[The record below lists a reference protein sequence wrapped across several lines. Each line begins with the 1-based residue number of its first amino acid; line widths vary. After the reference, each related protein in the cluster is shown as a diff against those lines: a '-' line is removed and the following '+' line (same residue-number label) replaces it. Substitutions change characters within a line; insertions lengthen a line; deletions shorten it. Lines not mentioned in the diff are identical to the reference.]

1 MERLIAKSVIK
12 IGLAMVIFILLSIMF
27 NALFPTITN
36 EIAMSQLENS
46 DLAYASWQMWQ
57 TATKIL
63 NMFKGFTVGI
73 TGVSIA
79 IDVYNFFKTRKE
91 NVNE

>member
-1 MERLIAKSVIK
+1 MERLIAKSIIK
-12 IGLAMVIFILLSIMF
+12 IGLAMVILILLSVIA
-27 NALFPTITN
+27 NAFFPTMTN
-36 EIAMSQLENS
+36 EMAMVQFEN
-46 DLAYASWQMWQ
+46 DNFAYATWQLWQ
-57 TATKIL
+57 NTVQIL

-79 IDVYNFFKTRKE
+79 IDVYKFFKTRKE